1 LINVYS
7 GNPIMVD
14 AQGFLQIDNLM
25 LPLAWDKDALSSM
38 LGATRGENATLE
50 TSSKHP
56 PAHKQQCA
64 LT

>member
-1 LINVYS
+1 
-7 GNPIMVD
+7 
-14 AQGFLQIDNLM
+14 